1 MSLTPRSTDDPA
13 ELLRRRKSTPARGLR
28 GPEPDTATLTRLVEL
43 ALRVPDHGKLEP
55 WRIVLLRGAPRRAFH
70 DWLMAR
76 RAAMQPT
83 PAEAVLAKEAEKYGT
98 APVILVVVARI
109 ESTERIPE
117 IEQLLSGG
125 ALCFSLL
132 LAAEALD
139 LGAQWLTGWP
149 AYDSGVAA
157 HLGLAAHERILGFIH
172 VGQRGEEPPERLRP
186 DLAERYVEWTGA

>member
-1 MSLTPRSTDDPA
+1 MSLTPRWTDDPA
-13 ELLRRRKSTPARGLR
+13 ALLRRRRSTPSRSLQ
-28 GPEPDTATLTRLVEL
+28 GPAPDDATLARLVEL

-55 WRIVLLRGAPRRAFH
+55 WRILLLRGAPRADFT

-76 RAAMQPT
+76 RAAMQP
-83 PAEAVLAKEAEKYGT
+83 PPGEAVLAKEREKYGS
-98 APVILVVVARI
+98 APVILAVVARI

-125 ALCFSLL
+125 AVCFALL

-149 AYDSGVAA
+149 AYDRGVAE
-157 HLGLAAHERILGFIH
+157 HLGLAGHERILGFIH
-172 VGQRGEEPPERLRP
+172 LGQRAEEAPERLRP
-186 DLAERYVEWTGA
+186 QLAARFSEWPGR

>member
-1 MSLTPRSTDDPA
+1 MPHTPPPTAPLAD
-13 ELLRRRKSTPARGLR
+13 LLRRRKSAPARGLR
-28 GPEPDTATLTRLVEL
+28 GPEPDSDTLARLVEL

-83 PAEAVLAKEAEKYGT
+83 PGEAVLAKEAEKYGT
-98 APVILVVVARI
+98 APVILTVVARI

-117 IEQLLSGG
+117 LEQLLSGG

-132 LAAEALD
+132 LAAEAFD

-149 AYDSGVAA
+149 AYDREVAA
-157 HLGLAAHERILGFIH
+157 HLGLASHERILGFIH
-172 VGQRGEEPPERLRP
+172 VGQRSEEPPERLRP
-186 DLAERYVEWTGA
+186 QLAERYVEWTGA